1 MRAAT
6 HTQVP
11 HTDEDGYSSEWYA
24 RIVSDGDNAAHYRD
38 LTPTGAGFAHDRL
51 EEAKR
56 RTLDGKR
63 VAAAM

>member
-1 MRAAT
+1 M
-6 HTQVP
+6 
-11 HTDEDGYSSEWYA
+11 
-24 RIVSDGDNAAHYRD
+24 SDGDNAAHYRD
-38 LTPTGAGFAHDRL
+38 LTPTGAGFAYDRL